1 MKISH
6 TPQPTIPALASEK
19 RVEAVKVRP
28 AIGAGLQNYLKQNPT
43 GVSLGGPSGWVGAN
57 AGLSLG
63 APVLVS
69 RVFEFLPLFKP
80 NSAVDVMSAVSEAA
94 ESPSIGHMED
104 VVNKASEFVEQF
116 PELPHDL
123 EITLHLVGLARP
135 VANAVTVLRK
145 PGPKNKVEVNR
156 AVVQC
161 LAGVVRLVGDVPG
174 LESAKPYTN
183 GLYLVLKMGEEF
195 FALSHTEVIPAASG
209 DSPMLLQD
217 HASEAA
223 KQLPD
228 RAKQPG

>member
-1 MKISH
+1 MKISQ
-6 TPQPTIPALASEK
+6 TRQPTIPALAPEQ

-28 AIGAGLQNYLKQNPT
+28 AIGAGLQDYLKQNPT
-43 GVSLGGPSGWVGAN
+43 GVPLGGPSGWVTAS

-63 APVLVS
+63 APVLVG
-69 RVFEFLPLFKP
+69 RGFEFLPLLNP
-80 NSAVDVMSAVSEAA
+80 NSALDAMSAVSKAA
-94 ESPSIGHMED
+94 ASRSSGHVEE
-104 VVNKASEFVEQF
+104 VVDKALEFVEQF

-123 EITLHLVGLARP
+123 EMTVHLVGLARP
-135 VANAVTVLRK
+135 VANAVTVLGK

-195 FALSHTEVIPAASG
+195 FALSHTEVIPAAPG
-209 DSPMLLQD
+209 D
-217 HASEAA
+217 
-223 KQLPD
+223 
-228 RAKQPG
+228 